1 MKYLTPPNNNNT
13 EIAPAGSFYPAN
25 YDSAF
30 VDGYY
35 GAAEQT
41 SEKQFLRDLFTTLY
55 KHWLLI
61 LSITFVVTGATI
73 IYVAQKPDYFQTEAR
88 IQVNAENNPASGGRN
103 GSNPIIVT
111 NAGSDPAYF
120 ATQLQILEG
129 SGLLRR
135 VIKTLDLENNKNF
148 LDPQHGRQL
157 TVWQNVKK
165 MIGIYKPPTPDV
177 NLPSTASDP
186 DSLRLNGTGPT
197 DDEETERYA
206 PLVAKIKRGLAV
218 YPVRDSRTVTRETRL
233 IDVSFTH
240 EDPVIAAKIA
250 NAIGDAYVLQ
260 NLELKVQ
267 TNASAGDFLQKRVAE
282 LQSEIR
288 AGEEKLIN
296 YSKANQ
302 IVSLNSGENTVV
314 QRLSSLN
321 QELGQA
327 ENDRI
332 TAQTAYQ
339 AALQN
344 QMRSATADR
353 QDSQVVALQNKLT
366 ELRQKLAQ
374 LKMEY
379 TDEWYEVVQTK
390 KQIDG
395 VEHQLAGLSKRAS
408 DVQLATLKEKLDEA
422 SGREREL
429 RAKFEQQRGDV
440 MKQNEASINYK
451 IIQQEIDTNK
461 GLLDGLLQRSR
472 ENDVILNDT
481 PNNVLVADRAVIPTA
496 PIGPERSKNVILA
509 FLVSLA
515 SGCGIAFLL
524 NWLDDSVHSNEQIER
539 LLGLP
544 VLALVPEA
552 PSPLSRR
559 LLPARFNFRPSN
571 LRSGNNYDLAAFERP
586 EYSEA
591 YTQLRT
597 HLMLSRAGGPP
608 HTILVTSGEE
618 REGKTLTALNLA
630 MCLAETNDRILLID
644 ADLRCPRVDIV
655 KGISNHV
662 GLTTLLTS
670 QSVTDELL
678 DSTIRKDA
686 VTKLNILTAGERTV
700 NPSNL
705 LCSQEMRDLLAKLS
719 TRFDHIIIDS
729 PPTLYF
735 ADSTIISTL
744 VDSVIIVVRDNASSR
759 ESVKKVQ
766 RMLHMVGAKIVGLV
780 LNGVPRRRT
789 DYGRYKYYS
798 MDHEVSAND
807 ELSTLNLN

>member
-1 MKYLTPPNNNNT
+1 
-13 EIAPAGSFYPAN
+13 
-25 YDSAF
+25 
-30 VDGYY
+30 
-35 GAAEQT
+35 
-41 SEKQFLRDLFTTLY
+41 
-55 KHWLLI
+55 
-61 LSITFVVTGATI
+61 
-73 IYVAQKPDYFQTEAR
+73 
-88 IQVNAENNPASGGRN
+88 
-103 GSNPIIVT
+103 
-111 NAGSDPAYF
+111 
-120 ATQLQILEG
+120 
-129 SGLLRR
+129 
-135 VIKTLDLENNKNF
+135 
-148 LDPQHGRQL
+148 
-157 TVWQNVKK
+157 
-165 MIGIYKPPTPDV
+165 
-177 NLPSTASDP
+177 
-186 DSLRLNGTGPT
+186 
-197 DDEETERYA
+197 
-206 PLVAKIKRGLAV
+206 
-218 YPVRDSRTVTRETRL
+218 
-233 IDVSFTH
+233 
-240 EDPVIAAKIA
+240 
-250 NAIGDAYVLQ
+250 
-260 NLELKVQ
+260 
-267 TNASAGDFLQKRVAE
+267 
-282 LQSEIR
+282 
-288 AGEEKLIN
+288 
-296 YSKANQ
+296 
-302 IVSLNSGENTVV
+302 
-314 QRLSSLN
+314 
-321 QELGQA
+321 
-327 ENDRI
+327 
-332 TAQTAYQ
+332 
-339 AALQN
+339 
-344 QMRSATADR
+344 
-353 QDSQVVALQNKLT
+353 
-366 ELRQKLAQ
+366 
-374 LKMEY
+374 MEY